1 MLPKSYQA
9 MGIYFDLS
17 YIRGMVDTEPLGAA
31 GVPLMRNEIEDTPT
45 SDYYFTYHHS
55 AGDTMTMMNSDDMDD
70 NVVAIASM
78 FFLVA
83 DLDQTLPRN

>member
-1 MLPKSYQA
+1 M
-9 MGIYFDLS
+9 F
-17 YIRGMVDTEPLGAA
+17 DTEPLGDA
-31 GVPLMRNEIEDTPT
+31 GVPLMRNEIKDSP
-45 SDYYFTYHHS
+45 SMDYYFKFHHS
-55 AGDTMTMMNSDDMDD
+55 AGDTMDVMNADDMDD